1 MSWLEAAKVFFKD
14 DTIWALALFSST
26 ENGAPSAIPPTW
38 REWFVLRIQPALC
51 LLLCFFSPYVVTILL
66 ALFPL
71 PLCLFLVTPFH
82 WWRSGCWKLTIDLCC
97 LWHRKGPH
105 GTILIFRSAEKLLL
119 GSSALIRAQYLWKP
133 SSFQMF
139 PSMGPKSKSL
149 KFRLSSFGWI
159 PLPFSSN
166 KHTFSFLFSCFPHG
180 CYLSFC
186 FSLLWCL
193 PTFCSPYDHSTLSY
207 ACYATFPLLLLAMLN
222 TDVLRQFLCFR
233 EASREISAALLQPFL
248 WQKNQLLCIKM
259 YRKHI

>member
-71 PLCLFLVTPFH
+71 PLCQFLVTPFH

-149 KFRLSSFGWI
+149 KFGLSSFGWI

-207 ACYATFPLLLLAMLN
+207 TCYATFPLLLLAMLN
-222 TDVLRQFLCFR
+222 THVLRQFLCFR

-259 YRKHI
+259 CRKHI